1 MYHSSP
7 SAKGLLRS
15 FRLSDQT
22 ERLQTNTVTAEKVKV
37 ESREIIYG
45 EIIHG
50 CSQTSEQ
57 DEASFERRRCEPPGG
72 SEGMPLQKILKTRG
86 SEMLFKHFSWN
97 FSSEKSILGQN
108 QDEAVASS
116 WLMLATAF

>member
-1 MYHSSP
+1 M
-7 SAKGLLRS
+7 KGLLRS

-22 ERLQTNTVTAEKVKV
+22 ERWQTNTVTAEKVKV
-37 ESREIIYG
+37 ESREIIYKLD
-45 EIIHG
+45 HG

-57 DEASFERRRCEPPGG
+57 DEASFERRRREPPGG
-72 SEGMPLQKILKTRG
+72 SEGMPLQKILKSRG

>member
-1 MYHSSP
+1 MTDKHSDSRK
-7 SAKGLLRS
+7 SKGR
-15 FRLSDQT
+15 
-22 ERLQTNTVTAEKVKV
+22 EKLKV
-37 ESREIIYG
+37 ESREIIYKLN
-45 EIIHG
+45 HG

-72 SEGMPLQKILKTRG
+72 SEGMPLQKILKSRG

-97 FSSEKSILGQN
+97 FSSEKSISGQN